1 MRLKDVKERLLAVLL
16 MLTITLGGVACG
28 KGGDNIEPEPNEPGE
43 AVIVATFNVRYNNP
57 NDGVNIW
64 SNRRDMVANVIKNHK
79 FDIFGVQEPYFD
91 QLNDMVERLPDYAY
105 VGRSRT
111 NQTNSGEFVPIFYH
125 KDRIEI
131 LESDQFWLTDAA
143 DRSVPSVGW
152 DAGSPRICTWAK
164 VRHKIANETF
174 YVFNVHYAHDGSLA
188 RMESTKLMMEE
199 APRMAQGY
207 PYFLLGDFNYDQ
219 NSAPY
224 QHLRGSDDLVDTYGI
239 AKRNING
246 NRGTLNSFNPNST
259 STGKIDHIFV
269 NKQNPPTIK
278 RHQIIT
284 DSFSGRTPS
293 DHFPVLVEVIF

>member
-1 MRLKDVKERLLAVLL
+1 
-16 MLTITLGGVACG
+16 
-28 KGGDNIEPEPNEPGE
+28 
-43 AVIVATFNVRYNNP
+43 
-57 NDGVNIW
+57 
-64 SNRRDMVANVIKNHK
+64 
-79 FDIFGVQEPYFD
+79 
-91 QLNDMVERLPDYAY
+91 
-105 VGRSRT
+105 SRT

-188 RMESTKLMMEE
+188 RMESTNLMMEE

-219 NSAPY
+219 NRDRKST
-224 QHLRGSDDLVDTYGI
+224 R
-239 AKRNING
+239 
-246 NRGTLNSFNPNST
+246 LNSS
-259 STGKIDHIFV
+259 H
-269 NKQNPPTIK
+269 
-278 RHQIIT
+278 
-284 DSFSGRTPS
+284 
-293 DHFPVLVEVIF
+293 